1 LAFFPDGRDGDA
13 RLSRDAFGDGDGSQF
28 LRGANENT
36 KSLPSLTACV
46 ALAFA
51 HRDET
56 CATVELTAASAEGWT
71 ATYAFP
77 NVAPGALGFPLSSF
91 PKNPPASRLA
101 RPRGDPHI
109 AASLTC
115 QRGGPFAVVEGDA
128 PDTRRRSDEDD
139 EDASGSES
147 ERDDGVSSDADAV
160 EKKTFVRLM
169 DVTGALTDLYGVF
182 CPPERCAFALDQR
195 GRTILCFDGSNT
207 AVAVSRE
214 RRETINSGNVAEEKL
229 DDEKASEKA
238 DDATEPAERPSG
250 ETSGEDDPA
259 ALDPLASEADPPVCV
274 THTTH
279 TKLCVYAVPR
289 GVHARSSPA
298 ETAESVFFSSRLD
311 GDGVVSR
318 EDVAEAKLFS
328 GKSSRRPRRGRITKS
343 AMADSGE
350 RGSVGAHPERARR
363 ARGEEG
369 EVSQAPRRARAQ
381 V

>member
-1 LAFFPDGRDGDA
+1 
-13 RLSRDAFGDGDGSQF
+13 
-28 LRGANENT
+28 LRGANETT

-229 DDEKASEKA
+229 DDENASEKA

-311 GDGVVSR
+311 GDGVVPARTSPKRSFSPGKAPDAHGADELPNRRWQTAASAARLARILSARGGPEARR
-318 EDVAEAKLFS
+318 ERFPKRLAELERKFERRAAE
-328 GKSSRRPRRGRITKS
+328 GGRPRS
-343 AMADSGE
+343 AL
-350 RGSVGAHPERARR
+350 GAH
-363 ARGEEG
+363 
-369 EVSQAPRRARAQ
+369 
-381 V
+381 